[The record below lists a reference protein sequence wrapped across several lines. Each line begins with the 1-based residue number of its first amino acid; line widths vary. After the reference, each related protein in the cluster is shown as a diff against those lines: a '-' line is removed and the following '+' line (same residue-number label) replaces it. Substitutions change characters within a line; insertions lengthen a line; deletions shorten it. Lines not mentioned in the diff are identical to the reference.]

1 MRVQRRRTLPAAQEA
16 LWDIVSDPHHLPR
29 WWPGVV
35 RVEEASSDAWTKV
48 LTSPKGKS
56 VRADF
61 TRLEYRPPHLL
72 AWRQEVEESPFE
84 RILSEGVTEI
94 SLEPTA
100 TGDTEVQLR
109 LTQKLRGLAR
119 LGGFMVR
126 LASRRQLDEALD
138 GLERLVR

>member
-1 MRVQRRRTLPAAQEA
+1 MKVERRRTIPAAQEV

-29 WWPGVV
+29 WWPGVA
-35 RVEEASSDAWTKV
+35 RVEEASPEAWTKV
-48 LTSPKGKS
+48 LTSQKGKS

-61 TRLEYRPPHLL
+61 TRVEYRPPHLL

-100 TGDTEVQLR
+100 SGATDVQLR
-109 LTQKLRGLAR
+109 LSQRLRGLAR
-119 LGGFMVR
+119 FGGFMVR
-126 LASRRQLDEALD
+126 LASRRRLDEALD
-138 GLERLVR
+138 GLERLVT